1 MTDIPPSTVS
11 PHSSDL
17 RVRTITAVVMVA
29 VIISLF
35 IFAAISPEQ
44 GGMVLSTAAGIVVA
58 LAAGE
63 ASVLVLR
70 RHGGA
75 VGWWFGAVSLLF
87 LTSQF
92 VRVLRGELVFGEL
105 AGRESLVTGVVSG
118 ILCALP
124 AIGARARSIVDIEAI
139 IAAAAIQGVLIIGG
153 GALLISLVGNGAVF
167 FLMIFSVAA
176 NDIAAYL
183 AGRKFGGPR
192 IAPVA
197 SPKKTFSGAVAG
209 LLGGTVV
216 WGFGVFLLPWIRF
229 GEAFSTAPRLNFWW
243 AAIPILVGAQLGD
256 IAKSLLKR
264 GVGVKDSSS
273 LLPGHGGFLDR
284 IDGIL
289 GALVVVSLFCHL

>member
-1 MTDIPPSTVS
+1 MTDIAPATGLPQ
-11 PHSSDL
+11 SSDL
-17 RVRTITAVVMVA
+17 RVRTITAVAMVA

-35 IFAAISPEQ
+35 IFAAFSPEK
-44 GGMVLSTAAGIVVA
+44 GGVALPMAAGIVVA

-63 ASVLVLR
+63 ASVLVLK

-75 VGWWFGAVSLLF
+75 VGWWFGLVSLLVF
-87 LTSQF
+87 SLQLT
-92 VRVLRGELVFGEL
+92 RALRGELFFGEIT
-105 AGRESLVTGVVSG
+105 GRESLVAGVLSG
-118 ILCALP
+118 ILCSIP
-124 AIGARARSIVDIEAI
+124 AICARSRSIVDIEAI
-139 IAAAAIQGVLIIGG
+139 ITAAAIQGLLIIGG
-153 GALLISLVGNGAVF
+153 GVLMISLVGNGAVF

-176 NDIAAYL
+176 NDIAAYA

-197 SPKKTFSGAVAG
+197 SPKKTFSGAIGG
-209 LLGGTVV
+209 LLGGTAV

-229 GEAFSTAPRLNFWW
+229 GEAFSAAPHFNSWW
-243 AAIPILVGAQLGD
+243 VAIPILVGAQLGD

-264 GVGVKDSSS
+264 GVGVKDSGS

-289 GALVVVSLFCHL
+289 GALVVVSLLCHL

>member
-1 MTDIPPSTVS
+1 MTDIAPATGLPQ
-11 PHSSDL
+11 SSDL
-17 RVRTITAVVMVA
+17 RVRTITAVAMLA

-35 IFAAISPEQ
+35 IFAAFSPEQ
-44 GGMVLSTAAGIVVA
+44 GGVVLSTAAGIVVA

-63 ASVLVLR
+63 ASVLVLK

-75 VGWWFGAVSLLF
+75 VGWWFGLVSLLVF
-87 LTSQF
+87 SIQLT
-92 VRVLRGELVFGEL
+92 RILRGELLFGE
-105 AGRESLVTGVVSG
+105 ATGRESLVVGVLSG
-118 ILCALP
+118 ILCAVP
-124 AIGARARSIVDIEAI
+124 AICARSRSIVDIEAI
-139 IAAAAIQGVLIIGG
+139 IAAAAIQGLLIIGG
-153 GALLISLVGNGAVF
+153 GVLMISLVGNGAIF

-176 NDIAAYL
+176 NDIAAYA

-197 SPKKTFSGAVAG
+197 SPKKTFSGAIAG

-229 GEAFSTAPRLNFWW
+229 GEAFAAAPHLNSWW
-243 AAIPILVGAQLGD
+243 VAIPILVGAQLGD

-264 GVGVKDSSS
+264 GVGVKDSGS

-289 GALVVVSLFCHL
+289 GALVVVSLLCHL